1 MNSKER
7 KRMRM
12 KKTAR
17 VYLVE
22 MCEKYGF
29 VYPEF
34 FSRKELT
41 RMLKV
46 VEEED
51 KEKLL
56 ACYEVFKKEFSRD
69 KRLNDREIIIGIKK
83 LVNAGRVREVTEYT
97 RQCLGDAS
105 FDKINYFLEKHSLM
119 EKVRK
124 ARKDSREWCLVD
136 EENRVNFVFSS
147 MNKAAKYLGLS
158 ERVAR
163 KRATEY
169 KKVADGCVL
178 VSYYDYYLAS
188 GMRYFK

>member
-7 KRMRM
+7 KRRKM

-17 VYLVE
+17 VFLFGL
-22 MCEKYGF
+22 CEKYGF

-34 FSRKELT
+34 FSRKELEK
-41 RMLKV
+41 MLKV

-51 KEKLL
+51 KGKLL
-56 ACYEVFKKEFSRD
+56 ACYEVMKKEFSHT
-69 KRLNDREIIIGIKK
+69 KKLSDREIIIGVKK
-83 LVNAGRVREVTEYT
+83 LVNAGRVREVTEYI
-97 RQCLGDAS
+97 RHHLGDVS
-105 FDKINYFLEKHSLM
+105 FTKINYFLEKHSLM
-119 EKVRK
+119 EKIRK

-136 EENRVNFVFSS
+136 EQNRVNFVFSS